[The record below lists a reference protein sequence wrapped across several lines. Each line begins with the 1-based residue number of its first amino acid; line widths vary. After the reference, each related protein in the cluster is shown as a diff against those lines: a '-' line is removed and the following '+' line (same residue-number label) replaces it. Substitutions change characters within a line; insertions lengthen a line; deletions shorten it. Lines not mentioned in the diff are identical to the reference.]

1 MFVPAR
7 PPSDAEG
14 PELRSLRL
22 SMNNPVV
29 GVDGL
34 PLGPARAG
42 IAVHEGPGGDPLLT
56 VAIRSVRAG
65 DVVCFSADA
74 TAGEGFEASITVDAA
89 LSFAE
94 GMGFL
99 FDEEVVAA
107 GSEEGANEAQR
118 LWLELVTPPP
128 TPALD
133 AIASAALAT
142 GDAQEPT
149 RGELAAARVAP
160 NTIPLTKF
168 RRAAKQCETATGTG
182 TAALLAR

>member
-7 PPSDAEG
+7 PPLNAQG

-29 GVDGL
+29 GVEGL

-42 IAVHEGPGGDPLLT
+42 IAVHEGPGGDLLLT
-56 VAIRSVRAG
+56 VALRSVRAG
-65 DVVCFSADA
+65 DVVCFSPDA
-74 TAGEGFEASITVDAA
+74 TEGPDAPSPLDAA

-99 FDEEVVAA
+99 FDEEVVTA
-107 GSEEGANEAQR
+107 GDEEGEREAQR
-118 LWLELVTPPP
+118 LWLELVAPHAM
-128 TPALD
+128 PALD
-133 AIASAALAT
+133 AIESASLAT
-142 GDAQEPT
+142 GDVEEPI
-149 RGELAAARVAP
+149 RYELAAARVAP

-168 RRAAKQCETATGTG
+168 RRAAVQRGAENGTG
-182 TAALLAR
+182 APAQGAR